1 MDIEKKIA
9 ELQEEVR
16 RFKTSQAIGQS
27 NSTNYKIVSG
37 AKMTI
42 ATNQYKYGDATI
54 TFTSSGRAFPHF
66 CYTVDSYTVS
76 DGGTA
81 TITPYYLPQYTWSEQ
96 ADLYKDSMLIQVRTS
111 SASQTVTIYFTIY
124 SDTPGTYVVS

>member
-1 MDIEKKIA
+1 MDIEKKIV

-16 RFKTSQAIGQS
+16 KFKTSQAIGQS

-42 ATNQYKYGDATI
+42 STSQYSYGSATI

-76 DGGTA
+76 GGGTA
-81 TITPYYLPQYTWSEQ
+81 TITPYYLPQYTWREQ
-96 ADLYKDSMLIQVRTS
+96 ADLYKDAMSIQVRTS
-111 SASQTVTIYFTIY
+111 SANQTVTIYFTIY